1 MEKGSSVTCD
11 RSVVLSSIS
20 PRYNWNIVKSGV
32 KHHNPNPSP
41 VKILHLKCVSSF
53 MTFKCTAKIKYMY
66 SNLLNIGHVLRKLPA
81 VTGSEMPTTM
91 NELLVIIRVRIRGMV
106 FNATLTIYQLYR
118 GGQWNQ
124 STKHWNATFN
134 FVLS

>member
-1 MEKGSSVTCD
+1 
-11 RSVVLSSIS
+11 
-20 PRYNWNIVKSGV
+20 
-32 KHHNPNPSP
+32 
-41 VKILHLKCVSSF
+41 
-53 MTFKCTAKIKYMY
+53 MTFNCTAKIKYMY

-118 GGQWNQ
+118 GGQ
-124 STKHWNATFN
+124 
-134 FVLS
+134 